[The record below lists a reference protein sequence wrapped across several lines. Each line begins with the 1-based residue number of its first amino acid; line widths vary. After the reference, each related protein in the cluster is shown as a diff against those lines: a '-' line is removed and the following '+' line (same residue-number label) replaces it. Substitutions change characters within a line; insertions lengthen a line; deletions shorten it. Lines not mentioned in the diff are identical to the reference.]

1 MNEAVELPIVIV
13 SGLPRSGTSLM
24 MQMLQRG
31 GISLLTDGIRPAD
44 EDNPRG
50 YFELEA
56 VKRTKQDAAWLD
68 QAAGMAVKVIYRLLY
83 DLPTDRRYQVILMR
97 RPMAEVLASQSAM
110 LSRTGSEG
118 ASIPAARLGQLF
130 SSQLAD
136 AVRYLRQQ
144 PQFDVLEVNHRD
156 VLDDPLVAA
165 KSVAQFLRRPLDLQ
179 AMASAV
185 DTSLYRRQSE

>member
-31 GISLLTDGIRPAD
+31 GMSVLTDGIRQAD

-68 QAAGMAVKVIYRLLY
+68 EAAGMAVKVIYRLLY
-83 DLPTDRRYQVILMR
+83 DLPTDRRYQVVLMR
-97 RPMAEVLASQSAM
+97 RPMVEILASQSAM
-110 LSRTGSEG
+110 LSRTGNEG
-118 ASIPAARLGQLF
+118 ASIPPARLGELF
-130 SSQLAD
+130 SNQLAEV
-136 AVRYLRQQ
+136 VRYLLQQ

-156 VLDDPLVAA
+156 VLDDPLVTAE
-165 KSVAQFLRRPLDLQ
+165 SVAQFLGRPLDLG

-185 DTSLYRRQSE
+185 DASLYRRQGE

>member
-31 GISLLTDGIRPAD
+31 GISVLTDGIRQAD

-56 VKRTKQDAAWLD
+56 VKRTKQDATWLD
-68 QAAGMAVKVIYRLLY
+68 QAAGMAVKVIYRLLH
-83 DLPTDRRYQVILMR
+83 DLPTDLHYQVILMR

-110 LSRTGSEG
+110 LSRTGNEG
-118 ASIPAARLGQLF
+118 ASIPPARLGELF

-136 AVRYLRQQ
+136 VVRYLRQQ

-179 AMASAV
+179 AMANAV